1 MGDQG
6 IGGGDNGSKGKNRA
20 KPPPQQ
26 RLSAAQKRELVELW
40 ATFQTLGHIRKHFL
54 DRHNL
59 RLADSTLLSY
69 DASRRGCSLGK
80 KLRAYFDEVRREYVT
95 NASAVAIAH
104 QAHRLRRY
112 EEIADS
118 ALKSKD
124 FSSALK
130 AMELAAKEMGGV
142 LEGKTT
148 VEHRGAVAHVHGSVE
163 DMRQELAMRL
173 RQVVEG
179 GTLLPAPEE
188 EDVATEGDTEGAAP

>member
-1 MGDQG
+1 M
-6 IGGGDNGSKGKNRA
+6 
-20 KPPPQQ
+20 
-26 RLSAAQKRELVELW
+26 
-40 ATFQTLGHIRKHFL
+40 L

-59 RLADSTLLSY
+59 RVSDSTLLSY

-95 NASAVAIAH
+95 NASSVAIAH

-130 AMELAAKEMGGV
+130 ALELAAKELGGV
-142 LEGKTT
+142 LEGKQT
-148 VEHRGAVAHVHGSVE
+148 VEHRGSISHVHGSVE

-173 RQVVEG
+173 QQVVDG
-179 GTLLPAPEE
+179 GTLLPAPQE
-188 EDVATEGDTEGAAP
+188 EDTVATEEDREGAAP